1 MTVSFAMTAPWH
13 LLLDQAVAPQRVWR
27 DLLAQEFDG
36 VSRFL
41 AATGDIADF
50 VACPKTAATG
60 CGLRVSPAADGSM
73 VGVCTENECART
85 SFSRSDLAIM
95 KVDWATLLAA
105 LGQALGLSG
114 HPDQVGSLP
123 AAAQV
128 GWIAPAQTARCPV
141 FFCAPTKF
149 SPLFPHLQR
158 FAERAAGEPFALILP
173 SRTSVDT
180 DSAGLMNRRKAEMV
194 VLEEAVSMDANGRL
208 LAKEAAVRLTKFALA
223 AGGITAV
230 APGPR
235 FPTPE
240 GARWRDF
247 KITAIDQHTIEIHA
261 SVRTRSGPKQAT
273 ESYSFSDFGFTK
285 RSGKGVKPSVDWE
298 NFLIQIVQHRRVVAE
313 SPRAWGALKN
323 SKEHVA
329 AALKDLTE
337 IDPDDAFISYP
348 GRRCYEAG
356 FNVACSPAEET
367 PVPDAPRRLNQKGE
381 VARNRRDE

>member
-1 MTVSFAMTAPWH
+1 MMHSWRT
-13 LLLDQAVAPQRVWR
+13 LLEQCIASQRAWR
-27 DLLAQEFDG
+27 DLLGADFERALQ
-36 VSRFL
+36 FL
-41 AATGDIADF
+41 APTGDIADF
-50 VACPKTAATG
+50 VACPRTVAMS
-60 CGLRVSPAADGSM
+60 CGWRVRPAPDGSLF
-73 VGVCTENECART
+73 GFCDEDECAKT
-85 SFSRSDLAIM
+85 PFSRAELAM
-95 KVDWATLLAA
+95 MEVDCATLFSL
-105 LGQALGLSG
+105 LGKALGLSG

-123 AAAQV
+123 AGAQI
-128 GWIAPAQTARCPV
+128 GWIAPAQTARYPV

-208 LAKEAAVRLTKFALA
+208 LAKEAAARLTRFALE

-230 APGPR
+230 APVPR

-261 SVRTRSGPKQAT
+261 SVRTRSGTKQAT

-313 SPRAWGALKN
+313 SPRAWNALKK

-329 AALKDLTE
+329 AALKALTE
-337 IDPDDAFISYP
+337 IEPDDAFISYP

-367 PVPDAPRRLNQKGE
+367 PVPDAPRRLNQKGGI
-381 VARNRRDE
+381 ARNRHDE

>member
-1 MTVSFAMTAPWH
+1 
-13 LLLDQAVAPQRVWR
+13 
-27 DLLAQEFDG
+27 
-36 VSRFL
+36 
-41 AATGDIADF
+41 
-50 VACPKTAATG
+50 
-60 CGLRVSPAADGSM
+60 M
-73 VGVCTENECART
+73 VGVCTENECPRT

-105 LGQALGLSG
+105 LGQALRLSG
-114 HPDQVGSLP
+114 HPDRVASLP

-128 GWIAPAQTARCPV
+128 GWIAPAETARYPV
-141 FFCAPTKF
+141 FFCSPTKF

-158 FAERAAGEPFALILP
+158 FAERAVGEPFVLILP

-180 DSAGLMNRRKAEMV
+180 DSAGLMNRRKVEMV
-194 VLEEAVSMDANGRL
+194 FLEEAVAMDANGWL
-208 LAKEAAVRLTKFALA
+208 LANEAAARLNKFALE

-230 APGPR
+230 VPGPK

-240 GARWRDF
+240 GARWRDL

-261 SVRTRSGPKQAT
+261 SVRTRSGTKQAT

-298 NFLIQIVQHRRVVAE
+298 NFLLPIVQHRRVVAE
-313 SPRAWGALKN
+313 SPRAWDALKK

-329 AALKDLTE
+329 AALKDLTK
-337 IDPDDAFISYP
+337 IDPAEAFISYP

-367 PVPDAPRRLNQKGE
+367 PVPDVPRRLNQKGE